1 MAMVIGTTFKIVF
14 VPILIGVAFGMAAS
28 AIGMLV
34 GQAVVFLWMKYRG
47 TSRQAAYEALATD
60 EKEAPPAY
68 QDVHQGAE
76 ALNEKEVDA
85 KA

>member
-1 MAMVIGTTFKIVF
+1 MVFKTTFKVVL

-34 GQAVVFLWMKYRG
+34 GQFVVFLWMKYRG
-47 TSRQAAYEALATD
+47 TSREAAYEPLDTD

-68 QDVHQGAE
+68 QDVHQESE
-76 ALNEKEVDA
+76 ALSEKEVDA

>member
-1 MAMVIGTTFKIVF
+1 
-14 VPILIGVAFGMAAS
+14 MAAS

-47 TSRQAAYEALATD
+47 TSRKGAYEPLDTD

-68 QDVHQGAE
+68 QDVDQATE
-76 ALNEKEVDA
+76 TFNEKEVDA